1 MNNISAASDPGIG
14 SQVRLGTTRVRFEH
28 ILVCTD
34 FSPGAKAALDVAISL
49 AKQFDASLLLVNA
62 AAPLAY
68 PIGIDPAMPE
78 LLEANLDGARAR
90 MKRLIA
96 RQPALRSIKH
106 EGIVS
111 YVGAV
116 ELINQL
122 TREKSISLI
131 VTGSHSAHG
140 LEKLLLGSFAETVLR
155 NAICP
160 VLVVGPHCRRTPH
173 PFRSIVF
180 ATGLRPD
187 SQRPAQYASAI
198 AEELNARLTLL
209 HVAKKRP
216 PIPGEAPEL
225 LEERL
230 ADSLRSLLPPDAE
243 LWCKP
248 KVLVAFGDAS
258 NEVLNAAAAEAADL
272 IVVGIHEPTPLA
284 DHAPWSTMS
293 QIIHGAT
300 CPVLGVREHL
310 G

>member
-1 MNNISAASDPGIG
+1 MSDVSIAGAIG
-14 SQVRLGTTRVRFEH
+14 SEGKARLGTARVRFEH

-49 AKQFDASLLLVNA
+49 AKQFDASLLLVNSA
-62 AAPLAY
+62 TPVVY
-68 PIGIDPAMPE
+68 PVGADPVMPE
-78 LLEANLDGARAR
+78 LLDSNLDGARAR

-111 YVGAV
+111 YVSAV

-122 TREKSISLI
+122 TREKSIQLI

-160 VLVVGPHCRRTPH
+160 VLVVGPHCRRTAH

-180 ATGLRPD
+180 ATGLRPG
-187 SQRPAQYASAI
+187 SLRPAQYASAI

-209 HVAKKRP
+209 HVAKAKP
-216 PIPGEAPEL
+216 AIPGESADVVEQ
-225 LEERL
+225 RL
-230 ADSLRSLLPPDAE
+230 SESLRSLLPPDAE

-258 NEVLNAAAAEAADL
+258 DEVLNAAAAEAADL
-272 IVVGIHEPTPLA
+272 IVVGIHDPTPLA

-293 QIIHGAT
+293 RIIHGAT